1 MRVRRSTWIGSAVG
15 AAVLVGLTGWA
26 FHAKPEV
33 QIERAEVTAGAI
45 TRRVVATGTVQPVT
59 AVQVGT
65 QVSGRVQSLEADFDS
80 IVHAGQ
86 VIARLDTS
94 FYDAA
99 LEQARAGQ
107 RLADAEF
114 VQAQADLMG
123 LRTGEDDARIKL
135 ARAQQ
140 LAASQLIPNA
150 DLDTARIAMDEA
162 SADVRSGEARITQA
176 EAALAQAKAA
186 VDQASIDLDHTII
199 RSPIDGI
206 VVARNVD
213 VGQTLAA
220 SVQAPVLFGIASD
233 FRRVLVQVDVD
244 ESDVDGLTAGEPASF
259 QVESYP
265 GEAFHGSVTQLR
277 PQAVAEETATVVSYT
292 AIIDVANP
300 DERLRPGMT
309 AEVALRGARRE
320 NAVRIPNSALA
331 FRPPP
336 DVLKALGEAEP
347 SVADGAA
354 DAEGSKRPTEVWEYD
369 GQMFTPIAV
378 HTGLADDT
386 WTELVY
392 GSLRPGDA
400 LVTRATLRRRP
411 L

>member
-1 MRVRRSTWIGSAVG
+1 MRVRRSTWIGSAFG

-26 FHAKPEV
+26 FHARPEV

-65 QVSGRVQSLEADFDS
+65 QVSGRVQSLEADFNS

-86 VIARLDTS
+86 VIARLDS
-94 FYDAA
+94 SLYEAA

-114 VQAQADLMG
+114 LQAQADLMG
-123 LRTGEDDARIKL
+123 LRTGEDDARTKL

-150 DLDTARIAMDEA
+150 DLDAARIAMDEA

-176 EAALAQAKAA
+176 EAALAQAKAG

-220 SVQAPVLFGIASD
+220 SVQAPVLFSIASD
-233 FRRVLVQVDVD
+233 FKRVQLQADVD
-244 ESDVDGLTAGEPASF
+244 ESDIDGLTAGEPASF
-259 QVESYP
+259 QVASYP
-265 GEAFHGSVTQLR
+265 GETFHGSVTQLR

-309 AEVALRGARRE
+309 AEVALRGARRD

-347 SVADGAA
+347 SIKDGV
-354 DAEGSKRPTEVWEYD
+354 EVWEYD

-386 WTELVY
+386 WTELVD

-400 LVTRATLRRRP
+400 LVTRATLRTRP